1 MTTIYKTNNGAARR
15 VLLSTELPK
24 EQAITRLFDQLQ
36 YFTGKCTMLDDNSF
50 ECRYGAGVISR
61 YEAE

>member
-1 MTTIYKTNNGAARR
+1 MTTIYKTNNGAGRR
-15 VLLSTELPK
+15 VLLSTTMSK
-24 EQAITRLFDQLQ
+24 EQAIIRLYETLQ
-36 YFTGKCTMLDDNSF
+36 YFTGKCTMIDGNSF